1 MEQKKSVRADLQNK
15 RFLFGEIGLVV
26 TLLIVWLTFEWSTK
40 SVKAEEF
47 GPREA
52 EEELVEEIPVTR
64 QPEIELPPPPPPQ
77 QTVAEVLDIVEDDV
91 KVEDNFA
98 DQEVNENDSFEQQ
111 EIVPVDQPEEQEEES
126 TPFVIVEDMPEF
138 KGGDKALLKY
148 IGEHVVYPEMAKEN
162 DIQGTVYVGFVVNEK
177 GKVTNVTVLR
187 GVDPLLDKEA
197 IKVIQGLPDWKPGKQ
212 SGKNVK
218 VRMQVPI
225 KFQLAN

>member
-1 MEQKKSVRADLQNK
+1 MEQKKSERADLQNK
-15 RFLFGEIGLVV
+15 RFLFGEIGLVL
-26 TLLIVWLTFEWSTK
+26 TLLIVLWVFEFSTK
-40 SVKAEEF
+40 SVKAEES
-47 GPREA
+47 
-52 EEELVEEIPVTR
+52 VEEIPITR
-64 QPEIELPPPPPPQ
+64 PPEMELPPPPPPQ
-77 QTVAEVLDIVEDDV
+77 QTVAEILDVVEDDV
-91 KVEDNFA
+91 KVEDTFS
-98 DQEVNENDSFEQQ
+98 DSETDENDSFEQQ
-111 EIVPVDQPEEQEEES
+111 EIVQVDQPEEQEEES

-148 IGEHVVYPEMAKEN
+148 IAEHVVYPEMAKEN

-177 GKVTNVTVLR
+177 GKVTNVSVLR
-187 GVDPLLDKEA
+187 GVDPLHDKEA

>member
-1 MEQKKSVRADLQNK
+1 M
-15 RFLFGEIGLVV
+15 
-26 TLLIVWLTFEWSTK
+26 
-40 SVKAEEF
+40 
-47 GPREA
+47 
-52 EEELVEEIPVTR
+52 
-64 QPEIELPPPPPPQ
+64 
-77 QTVAEVLDIVEDDV
+77 VEDDV
-91 KVEDNFA
+91 KVEDTFNDA
-98 DQEVNENDSFEQQ
+98 ETEETDSFEQQ

-148 IGEHVVYPEMAKEN
+148 IAEHVVYPEMAKEN

-177 GKVTNVTVLR
+177 GKVTNVSVLR

>member
-1 MEQKKSVRADLQNK
+1 MEQKKSERANLQNK
-15 RFLFGEIGLVV
+15 RFLFGEIGLVL
-26 TLLIVWLTFEWSTK
+26 TLLIVWGAFELSSKT
-40 SVKAEEF
+40 VKAEAF
-47 GPREA
+47 GPLDGQT
-52 EEELVEEIPVTR
+52 ELVEEIPITR
-64 QPEIELPPPPPPQ
+64 QQEIELPPPPPPQ
-77 QTVAEVLDIVEDDV
+77 QTVAEILDVVENDV
-91 KVEDNFA
+91 KVESDFA
-98 DQEVNENDSFEQQ
+98 DQEVNEDQSFDIQDIPAPPQ
-111 EIVPVDQPEEQEEES
+111 EEEQEEES

-148 IGEHVVYPEMAKEN
+148 IADHVVYPEMAKEN

-177 GKVTNVTVLR
+177 GKVTNVNVLR

-197 IKVIQGLPDWKPGKQ
+197 VKVIEGLPDWKPGKQ